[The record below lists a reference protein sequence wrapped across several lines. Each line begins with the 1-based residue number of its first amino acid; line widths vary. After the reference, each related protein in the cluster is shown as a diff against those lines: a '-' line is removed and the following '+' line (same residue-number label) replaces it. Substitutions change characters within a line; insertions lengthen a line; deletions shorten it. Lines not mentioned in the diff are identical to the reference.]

1 MTDVSFGAA
10 FFIPQ
15 YYPSKGAAYGVAS
28 AFFVLGLVL
37 LFEGQRAHSHR
48 LTRIGVLIAMM
59 LGGAFVARGIF
70 INRQMQDSSPF
81 VAFSVLNSIAP
92 NFISLVN
99 YLLLVN
105 MLKSLVHGPPRK
117 TITGFH
123 VFAIVMSVTFGAL
136 SGAGSGLMQGTASLN
151 QLKTASDLLKAS
163 IAGQVAN
170 NALLVVSTSFF
181 LAKYA
186 EARTK
191 PAWYANIYIGGL
203 LVLLRN
209 VFKLVAMF
217 YPQVTFMVTSEAAW
231 YYVDPML
238 SMLVLLTWV
247 VLDMPR
253 RCQPPVQSSQ
263 YRQQSDAY
271 PKY

>member
-1 MTDVSFGAA
+1 
-10 FFIPQ
+10 
-15 YYPSKGAAYGVAS
+15 
-28 AFFVLGLVL
+28 
-37 LFEGQRAHSHR
+37 
-48 LTRIGVLIAMM
+48 M

-70 INRQMQDSSPF
+70 INRQMQDASPF
-81 VAFSVLNSIAP
+81 VAFSVLNGVAP

-105 MLKSLVHGPPRK
+105 MLKSL

-170 NALLVVSTSFF
+170 NALLMVSTSFF

-231 YYVDPML
+231 YCVDPML
-238 SMLVLLTWV
+238 NMLALLTWV

-263 YRQQSDAY
+263 YQQQSDAY